1 MIGRRTILSAF
12 AGAALLA
19 LAPAAQAGPGLAL
32 SDSVKSHLLAA
43 NPVEKRGVTRESF
56 NGKPLL
62 VIFFA
67 SW

>member
-1 MIGRRTILSAF
+1 MIGRRTILTAF
-12 AGAALLA
+12 ASAAMLTV
-19 LAPAAQAGPGLAL
+19 APVAQAGPGLSLTDA
-32 SDSVKSHLLAA
+32 VKSHLMAA
-43 NPVEKRGVTRESF
+43 KPVENRGATRESF